1 MSHKKKEIEFDPDAE
16 KWVADEDARFEA
28 EVAAQSDDDA
38 RADARK
44 RQAELEE
51 EQRME
56 WEHSQ
61 GPEGD
66 EEGHPDEG

>member
-1 MSHKKKEIEFDPDAE
+1 MSKRKEVEIDPDAE

-28 EVAAQSDDDA
+28 EVAAAQTDDDA
-38 RADARK
+38 RADARR

-51 EQRME
+51 EEMKARF
-56 WEHSQ
+56 SD

-66 EEGHPDEG
+66 PDEG

>member
-1 MSHKKKEIEFDPDAE
+1 MNLDKEVEIDPDAE

-38 RADARK
+38 RADARR

-51 EQRME
+51 EEMKARF
-56 WEHSQ
+56 SD

-66 EEGHPDEG
+66 PDEG

>member
-1 MSHKKKEIEFDPDAE
+1 MNLDKDVEIDPDAE

-51 EQRME
+51 EEEMKARF
-56 WEHSQ
+56 SD

-66 EEGHPDEG
+66 EHE

>member
-1 MSHKKKEIEFDPDAE
+1 MSKKKEIEIDPDAE

-28 EVAAQSDDDA
+28 EVAASQADDDA

-51 EQRME
+51 EERE
-56 WEHSQ
+56 EFEHSQ

-66 EEGHPDEG
+66 PDEG

>member
-1 MSHKKKEIEFDPDAE
+1 MSKKREVEIEPDAE
-16 KWVADEDARFEA
+16 KWVSDEDARFEA

-51 EQRME
+51 EEEMKARF
-56 WEHSQ
+56 SD

-66 EEGHPDEG
+66 PDEG